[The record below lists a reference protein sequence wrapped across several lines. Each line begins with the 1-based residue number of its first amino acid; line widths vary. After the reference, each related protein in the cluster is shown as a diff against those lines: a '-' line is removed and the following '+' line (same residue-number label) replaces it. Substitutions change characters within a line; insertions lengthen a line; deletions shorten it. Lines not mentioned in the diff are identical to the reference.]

1 MSKQKFRHKNTPF
14 FVFSY
19 QYPINSFKSF
29 ALTVRNFSLSSLIIL
44 VSMYLDTQLVL
55 CPLTVNYRIIEQ
67 LYSLRF
73 LFTVTYTM
81 ASHYQ
86 FIDII
91 INRFKGHQNVTNSCF
106 YGKLLSVYSFIW
118 SSNEMTYNAWWT
130 QHSRGLT
137 SENLST
143 ALLTNHLNFIR
154 KNPPLNA
161 SFPCHL
167 SSSRFRVDD
176 LRVFQYKEAI
186 QSLQWVFNL
195 DCEFFTFILLHPKN
209 FDPDSIHRDC
219 TLW

>member
-1 MSKQKFRHKNTPF
+1 MSSCIHWDF
-14 FVFSY
+14 FLQLHILWPHITSL
-19 QYPINSFKSF
+19 
-29 ALTVRNFSLSSLIIL
+29 LTTSSIDSKGTKTSLTLG
-44 VSMYLDTQLVL
+44 
-55 CPLTVNYRIIEQ
+55 N
-67 LYSLRF
+67 
-73 LFTVTYTM
+73 
-81 ASHYQ
+81 A
-86 FIDII
+86 
-91 INRFKGHQNVTNSCF
+91 SCF

-176 LRVFQYKEAI
+176 PRVFQYKEAI

-195 DCEFFTFILLHPKN
+195 DCEFFTFILFHPKN

>member
-1 MSKQKFRHKNTPF
+1 MIKQKFRHKNTPF

-86 FIDII
+86 FIDNI
-91 INRFKGHQNVTNSCF
+91 INRFKGHQNVTNSGQC
-106 YGKLLSVYSFIW
+106 LLF
-118 SSNEMTYNAWWT
+118 
-130 QHSRGLT
+130 
-137 SENLST
+137 
-143 ALLTNHLNFIR
+143 
-154 KNPPLNA
+154 
-161 SFPCHL
+161 
-167 SSSRFRVDD
+167 
-176 LRVFQYKEAI
+176 
-186 QSLQWVFNL
+186 
-195 DCEFFTFILLHPKN
+195 
-209 FDPDSIHRDC
+209 
-219 TLW
+219 LW